1 MHLVVAIPCLNEEAS
16 IGQVLRDVPTT
27 LPGITRITKL
37 VIDDGS
43 TDRSAEESKA
53 NGAFVIRHVA
63 NRGVGEAFKTALS
76 YAVSQRADLMVNID
90 ADGQFAP
97 ADIVKVINPIVTHEA
112 DFVTAS
118 RFVDATV
125 IPDMPA
131 VKHWGNKRM
140 SDLISLLSGR
150 RFYDVSCGFRAYS
163 REAMLNLN
171 LHGKFTYTQET
182 FLDLSI
188 KNIAIKEVPV
198 HVRYFPGRKSRV
210 AGNLFQYAYKTSK
223 IIFRCYRDYFP
234 LRFFWSIALF
244 FALWAVVFGAIFW
257 GHFFMTGR
265 FSGQLWAGFMS
276 GFFLMV
282 GLAFLITGVVADMF
296 DRMRSNQ
303 EKILYLLKKSGM
315 HEPSIQNRPNIQLR

>member
-1 MHLVVAIPCLNEEAS
+1 MHLLVAIPCLNEEAS
-16 IGQVLRDVPTT
+16 IGQVLRDIPVAI
-27 LPGITRITKL
+27 PGVTKISKL

-43 TDRSAEESKA
+43 SDQSGSVATA
-53 NGAFVIRHVA
+53 NGAIVKRHVT
-63 NRGVGEAFKTALS
+63 NRGVGEAFKTALA
-76 YAVSQRADLMVNID
+76 YAVSNGIDLMVNID

-97 ADIVKVINPIVTHEA
+97 VDIAKVVEPIIAGEA

-118 RFVDATV
+118 RFIDASV
-125 IPDMPA
+125 MPDMPK

-188 KNIAIKEVPV
+188 KNLAIKEVPV
-198 HVRYFPGRKSRV
+198 HVRYFPGRQSRV
-210 AGNLFQYAYKTSK
+210 AGNLFHYAYKTSK
-223 IIFRCYRDYFP
+223 IILRCYRDYFP
-234 LRFFWSIALF
+234 LRFFWSIAAF
-244 FALWAVVFGAIFW
+244 FCLLAAAFGALFW

-265 FSGQLWAGFMS
+265 FSGQLWAGFVS
-276 GFFLMV
+276 GFLLMAGLVFLV
-282 GLAFLITGVVADMF
+282 TGVVADMF

-303 EKILYLLKKSGM
+303 EKILYLLKK
-315 HEPSIQNRPNIQLR
+315 NA